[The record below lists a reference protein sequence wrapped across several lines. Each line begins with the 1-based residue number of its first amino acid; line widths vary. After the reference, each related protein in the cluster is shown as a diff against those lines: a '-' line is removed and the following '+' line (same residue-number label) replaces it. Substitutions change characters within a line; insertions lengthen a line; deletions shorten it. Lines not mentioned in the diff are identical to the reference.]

1 MYSLR
6 NKKVFIL
13 FDSDYEGYIGARKAA
28 EYLKEFNAI
37 PIILEFPKEFISET
51 SSKTDVNS
59 AYCNFDQTFIDW
71 LEGQINNYSSYDN
84 SYVRSSFGNHNGN
97 QRTLQQFSSGL
108 SVVDS
113 ILSGG
118 FASGIHGIAGRS
130 GIGKSSLITELTC
143 QAAKQD
149 KKVLSLSYE
158 LSKEQMWSRVA
169 SRYSSFSW
177 SEIEKDKSLIEDTTR
192 TELNKISNL
201 IKIELGWTIDQ
212 VLAAIDSFDVVIIDY
227 IQRMEFEGNDPRKG
241 IDINMG
247 KLSNLARDKNK
258 IIFIISSMAEG
269 QDNFKESG
277 SILYMCQSGSY
288 LRKINHNVC
297 SLEFIKNTRGLS
309 GQKVYIEMNFAHQTV
324 SETILDLEWIK

>member
-28 EYLKEFNAI
+28 EYLKEFNANSYYI
-37 PIILEFPKEFISET
+37 GISKEFISET

-71 LEGQINNYSSYDN
+71 LEGQINNYNSYDN

-130 GIGKSSLITELTC
+130 GIGKSSLITELLV
-143 QAAKQD
+143 K
-149 KKVLSLSYE
+149 L
-158 LSKEQMWSRVA
+158 LSKIRS
-169 SRYSSFSW
+169 
-177 SEIEKDKSLIEDTTR
+177 IKS
-192 TELNKISNL
+192 
-201 IKIELGWTIDQ
+201 
-212 VLAAIDSFDVVIIDY
+212 
-227 IQRMEFEGNDPRKG
+227 
-241 IDINMG
+241 
-247 KLSNLARDKNK
+247 
-258 IIFIISSMAEG
+258 
-269 QDNFKESG
+269 
-277 SILYMCQSGSY
+277 
-288 LRKINHNVC
+288 
-297 SLEFIKNTRGLS
+297 
-309 GQKVYIEMNFAHQTV
+309 
-324 SETILDLEWIK
+324 